1 MLTIRM
7 HCEGTDYDIMVP
19 YVDDLEQAFR
29 DTYKGEFGFAHP
41 EERRVVVEVV
51 RVRVLKG
58 VSDGVSDG
66 TDGIGGTNDGV
77 DTGSGVPVGME
88 TYRTWL
94 DGLGW
99 TDCPVS
105 RVPGTGGTG
114 RGSRAHCT
122 SGLKCP
128 PRLWVGGGCG
138 WEGRHFVD
146 IDGDGPVRVGTSGW
160 GGAARLALYGH
171 CFMGLAEEMG
181 GRLGRDGAGDGVSR
195 EAGSEHSV
203 GASDNVAAGGEEDQS
218 GGQGGVLGRAWGPH
232 HYPHGWWCR
241 IWCMSGR
248 WDGMVHGGRMDPG
261 IGARHCS
268 HGFPACKSVC
278 LH

>member
-7 HCEGTDYDIMVP
+7 HCEGTDYDIMIP

-99 TDCPVS
+99 TDCPVYRG
-105 RVPGTGGTG
+105 RVGRVEGPGLIAHPGSSVLLDSGWEADVDGRGDILLTFMGTGQ
-114 RGSRAHCT
+114 
-122 SGLKCP
+122 SGL
-128 PRLWVGGGCG
+128 
-138 WEGRHFVD
+138 
-146 IDGDGPVRVGTSGW
+146 GPVD

-171 CFMGLAEEMG
+171 RFMGLAEEMG

-248 WDGMVHGGRMDPG
+248 WDGAWGTDGSWYWGQTLQPW
-261 IGARHCS
+261 
-268 HGFPACKSVC
+268 FPC
-278 LH
+278 L